1 MAVYKFEDFAK
12 SMGFGKKPSKGD
24 IEDARA
30 WMRDTASEVTQIS
43 GNQLMAQNKANLINT
58 LTMKSIGRMYM
69 FFYDPKHK
77 ETLPYY
83 DRFPLIFPISVD
95 GEGFTGINLH
105 YLSPILRAKLMDA
118 LYTLLNNS
126 RYDESTKLRMTY
138 NLLASSSRFR
148 LIRPCIKRYL
158 VAHVKS
164 RFLQIPVT
172 NWDTALF
179 LPTERFVGATKQ
191 RIFRESRDI
200 AYGR

>member
-12 SMGFGKKPSKGD
+12 SLGFGKKASKSEV
-24 IEDARA
+24 EDARA
-30 WMRDTASEVTQIS
+30 WMRDAASEITQIS
-43 GNQLMAQNKANLINT
+43 GNQFMAQNKANLVNN

-83 DRFPLIFPISVD
+83 DRFPLIFLISVD

-105 YLSPILRAKLMDA
+105 YLSPLLRAKLMDA
-118 LYTLLNNS
+118 LYALLNNV
-126 RYDESTKLRMTY
+126 RYDETTKLKMTY
-138 NLLASSSRFR
+138 RLLASSRKFR
-148 LIRPCIKRYL
+148 LIKPCVKRYL
-158 VAHVKS
+158 TVHTKS
-164 RFLQIPVT
+164 KFLQIPVT
-172 NWDTALF
+172 SWDTALF

-191 RIFRESRDI
+191 QIFRESRDI